1 MLKKTS
7 SDKEKL
13 LFVLNPV
20 SGKKDKRRLT
30 RIIHDKAGIEN
41 YDYELVATEGVGHA
55 TQLVKEKLEEEIHK
69 VIAVGGDGTVNEV
82 ASAIKDS
89 QKFMGIIPAGSGN
102 GLARHLKIPMRI
114 SKAMKLLVN
123 GKTLAIDYG
132 IVNEKPFFCTFGIGF
147 DAQIGWKF
155 AKNETRGF
163 RAYVV
168 AVIKE
173 FFSYKPK
180 KYTIEIDGKKIVTRA
195 FLITI
200 ANSGQYGNNAYISP
214 EARIDDG
221 LLDVCILKPFP
232 KIAAF
237 SMAYRLFTHTMHKSK
252 YLTII
257 RGKYITMACK
267 KKMKVHYDGEPLK
280 LSKKLEISIIPKGLN
295 VITP

>member
-1 MLKKTS
+1 LKKKIA
-7 SDKEKL
+7 DKEKI
-13 LFVLNPV
+13 LFVLNPI
-20 SGKKDKRRLT
+20 SGKKDKSRLT
-30 RIIHDKAGIEN
+30 RIIHREAELEN
-41 YDYELVATEGVGHA
+41 YDYDLITTEGIGHA
-55 TQLVKEKLEEEIHK
+55 TQLVTEHRENLHK

-82 ASAIKDS
+82 ASAIRDTDKE
-89 QKFMGIIPAGSGN
+89 MGIIPAGSGN
-102 GLARHLKIPMRI
+102 GLARHLKIPIRTTD
-114 SKAMKLLVN
+114 AMKLLVN
-123 GKTLAIDYG
+123 GKTLKIDYG
-132 IVNEKPFFCTFGIGF
+132 IANEKPFFCTFGIGF

-163 RAYVV
+163 SSYVR

-180 KYTIEIDGKKIVTRA
+180 KYTIEIDGKKTVTRA

-214 EARIDDG
+214 EAKIDDG
-221 LLDVCILKPFP
+221 LLDICILKPFP

-237 SMAYRLFTHTMHKSK
+237 SLAFRLFTHTMHKSK

-257 RGKYITMACK
+257 RGKQISMACK

-280 LSKKLEISIIPKGLN
+280 LSKKLEIQVVPKGLN